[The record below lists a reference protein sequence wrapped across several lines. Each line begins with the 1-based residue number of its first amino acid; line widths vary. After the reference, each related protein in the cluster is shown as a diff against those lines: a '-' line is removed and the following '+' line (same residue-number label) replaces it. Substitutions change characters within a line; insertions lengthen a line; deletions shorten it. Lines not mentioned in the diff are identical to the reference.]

1 MHVSIVARPGHCFI
15 QPYRAAAPVGRCYAL
30 PAMAH
35 AGGSRLSPPAPSPL
49 DGVAKFMLAHLGHGG
64 SWETVPPEARARVSH
79 YYLPVYAWI
88 QDQLKQ
94 HRDAGERGPLIVGIS
109 APQGCGKSTLCEE
122 LHAAFEEQGL
132 KAVGVSIDD
141 FYLTHTELQRVSGEH
156 PGNRLLEKRGNALTH
171 DLELGTA
178 TLRALSSAAGRD
190 ARTRVPRYDKSAH
203 AGRGDRFPEDQWAA
217 VEGPVDLVLFEGW
230 MLGFQATDEEAAAAI
245 DPDLVPINRAL
256 RRYKDAWD
264 MYVHSWIVIQV
275 ADAGYAAAWRLEAE
289 QKQRRSGKP
298 AMTDAQARA
307 MHSSRGGGRNEG

>member
-1 MHVSIVARPGHCFI
+1 MGWPNSCSHTWG
-15 QPYRAAAPVGRCYAL
+15 
-30 PAMAH
+30 ME
-35 AGGSRLSPPAPSPL
+35 
-49 DGVAKFMLAHLGHGG
+49 DLG
-64 SWETVPPEARARVSH
+64 TQARVSH

-94 HRDAGERGPLIVGIS
+94 HRDAGERGPLVVGIS

-178 TLRALSSAAGRD
+178 TLRALSSAAGSD

-275 ADAGYAAAWRLEAE
+275 ADFVSCYMPAYRLYLPSLYKDGPTTARKGHTLVVEID
-289 QKQRRSGKP
+289 QSRVPITDLSGLLP
-298 AMTDAQARA
+298 DA
-307 MHSSRGGGRNEG
+307 